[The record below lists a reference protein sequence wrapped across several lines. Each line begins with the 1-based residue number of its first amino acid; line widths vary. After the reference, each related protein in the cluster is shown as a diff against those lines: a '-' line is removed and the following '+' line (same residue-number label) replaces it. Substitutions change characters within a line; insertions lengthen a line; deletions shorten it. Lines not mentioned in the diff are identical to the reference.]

1 MGRVVLASGNAGKL
15 RELHA
20 LLAPLGM
27 DVVAQSDFDI
37 SGVEET
43 GESFVENAILKAR
56 HAARV
61 SGLPAIA
68 DDSGIMVDALG
79 GAPGIYS
86 ARYAG
91 EGASDEENLDML
103 LENLKD
109 VPDPG
114 RGARFVCLAVYMRH
128 ADDPCPIIC
137 EGIWPGRIIHA
148 PRGKDGFGY
157 DPIFHVEDCGC
168 TSAELEPARKNAI
181 SHRALAMGALID
193 RLRTP

>member
-1 MGRVVLASGNAGKL
+1 MGRVVLASGNPGKL

-43 GESFVENAILKAR
+43 GQSFVENAILKAR

-168 TSAELEPARKNAI
+168 TSAELEPARKNDI

>member
-43 GESFVENAILKAR
+43 GQSFVENAILKAR

>member
-1 MGRVVLASGNAGKL
+1 MGRVVLASGNPGKL

-27 DVVAQSDFDI
+27 DVVPQSDFDI
-37 SGVEET
+37 EGAEET
-43 GESFVENAILKAR
+43 GRSFVENAILKAR
-56 HAARV
+56 HAAEA

-91 EGASDEENLDML
+91 EGASDQENLNL
-103 LENLKD
+103 LLRNLRG
-109 VPDPG
+109 VPDSE
-114 RGARFVCLAVYMRH
+114 RGARFVCLAVYLRD
-128 ADDPCPIIC
+128 ADDACPIVC

-148 PRGKDGFGY
+148 PKGDDGFGY
-157 DPIFHVEDCGC
+157 DPVFHVEDCGC

-181 SHRALAMGALID
+181 SHRAIAMGALID
-193 RLRTP
+193 RLRAS

>member
-37 SGVEET
+37 TGVEET
-43 GESFVENAILKAR
+43 GQSFVENAILKAR
-56 HAARV
+56 HGARV

-91 EGASDEENLDML
+91 EGASDEENLDLL

-109 VPDPG
+109 LPDPG
-114 RGARFVCLAVYMRH
+114 RGARFVCLAVYMGH
-128 ADDPCPIIC
+128 ADDPCPIVC

-157 DPIFHVEDCGC
+157 DPIFFVEDCGC

-193 RLRTP
+193 RLRAL